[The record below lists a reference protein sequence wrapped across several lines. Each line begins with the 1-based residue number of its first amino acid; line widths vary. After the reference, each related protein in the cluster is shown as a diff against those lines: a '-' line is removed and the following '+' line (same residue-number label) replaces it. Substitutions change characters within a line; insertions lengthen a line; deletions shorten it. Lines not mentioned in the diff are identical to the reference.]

1 MPFVYIDMMLFILIL
16 ELEEWL
22 KALVSEVDQGLVV
35 VSLDTHTI
43 H

>member
-22 KALVSEVDQGLVV
+22 KALVSEVVLQLVV